1 MESDE
6 WRDQPQFSTIWQNC
20 IDMEANTLSMSS
32 MDRRGRGGARTLEVM
47 EVIRSRVAG
56 RTLAA
61 GDRLPSVRRFA
72 ATMGVSP
79 STVVEAYERLA
90 AEGLIRARRGSG
102 FYVSATAA
110 TLPLQLAET
119 EWRRDRAVDPFWVS
133 RQSLE
138 AEPAVLK
145 PGCGW
150 LPPEWMPGALLRR
163 GLRTLARAED
173 ALLLDYGGTRGS
185 LPLRRLLLARFAEE
199 GLDVSAN
206 QLLLTGSGTQAI
218 DLICRF
224 LLRPGDTVLVDD
236 PCYFNFR
243 ALLRAHQ
250 VTIVGVPYTA
260 SGPDL
265 ARFEAILTAER
276 PRLYVTN
283 SALHNPTGATLSLP
297 TAHRLLIAA
306 AAHDLTIVEDDI
318 FADFE
323 PESSPRLA
331 ALDGLNRVIRI
342 GSFSKTLSASLRCGY
357 IAARADWIEGLID
370 LQLATSFG
378 GPSPVATAV
387 VADVLAGGG
396 YRKHMEEL
404 RRKLARAQRE
414 TTRLLHAFGI
424 EPWLT
429 PRGGFHLWCR
439 LPDGYDSAALAKAA
453 LTEDVLLA
461 PGNVFS
467 VSQTAAAFLRFNVA
481 QCGDPRVWDV
491 MRRAMGKRPAVTGT
505 EPEPADLR
513 SSFR

>member
-1 MESDE
+1 
-6 WRDQPQFSTIWQNC
+6 
-20 IDMEANTLSMSS
+20 
-32 MDRRGRGGARTLEVM
+32 MDRPGRGGTRTLEVM
-47 EVIRSRVAG
+47 KVIRARVAA
-56 RTLAA
+56 RTLGA

-72 ATMGVSP
+72 ATMGISP

-110 TLPLQLAET
+110 ALPLLLAEA
-119 EWRRDRAVDPFWVS
+119 EPRRDRAVDPFWVS

-138 AEPAVLK
+138 AEPNALM

-150 LPPEWMPGALLRR
+150 LPAELMPSMLLRR
-163 GLRTLARAED
+163 ALRTVARAED
-173 ALLLDYGGTRGS
+173 ALLVDYGGTRGS
-185 LPLRRLLLARFAEE
+185 LALRRLLLARFAEE
-199 GLDVSAN
+199 GLDVAAN

-250 VTIVGVPYTA
+250 VTIIGVPYTS
-260 SGPDL
+260 SGPDIT
-265 ARFEAILTAER
+265 RFEAILAAER

-283 SALHNPTGATLSLP
+283 SALHNPTGATLSLS

-306 AAHDLTIVEDDI
+306 AAHELTIVEDDI

-323 PESSPRLA
+323 PEPSPRLA

-342 GSFSKTLSASLRCGY
+342 GSFSKTLSASVRCGY
-357 IAARADWIEGLID
+357 IAARADWVEGLVD

-387 VADVLAGGG
+387 IADVLAGGG
-396 YRKHMEEL
+396 YRKHMDEL
-404 RRKLARAQRE
+404 RRKLARAMRD
-414 TTRLLHAFGI
+414 TTRALQALGI
-424 EPWLT
+424 EPWLM

-439 LPDGYDSAALAKAA
+439 LPEGCDSAALARTA
-453 LTEDVLLA
+453 LAEDVVLA

-467 VSQTAAAFLRFNVA
+467 VSQTAAGFLRVNVT
-481 QCGDPRVWDV
+481 QSGNPRIWDV
-491 MRRAMGKRPAVTGT
+491 MRHAMAKAACRGGEA